1 MKASSNNLLSIIKG
15 PRQFVIPI
23 YQRTYSWQLV
33 QCNQLLNDI
42 LRISND
48 SAVQGHFIGSIVYF
62 QESIHTVSDVPKLLV
77 IDGQQRLTTVSLLIA
92 AIADFIKENAVEIDT
107 SFTKLQN
114 YYLINPEEDNELRYK
129 LLLTRRDKDTYI
141 NLLKGIPRSEGMSQR
156 IIENYDFFKSKINK
170 ENVVAIYSGVQRLF
184 VVDVALEKEKD
195 NPQLIFESM
204 NSTGLDLSQA
214 DLIRNYVL
222 MGQEVRLQTSLY
234 ESYWY
239 PMEQGYGSE
248 YAALFNSFMR
258 DYLSVKTGTIP
269 RIDMV
274 YDAFKAYVIGGKA
287 PDTISEVV
295 KDIYTY
301 SGYYVNMVL
310 HKEPDKLLCGAFKRI
325 SQLRVDVSYPF
336 LLPLYNDY
344 VNEVISRDEFYEAL
358 CLVENYVFR
367 RAICGIPTNS
377 LNKTFATLYKS
388 FDKANYMDGL
398 KAAFLLLDSYKRFP
412 NDTEF
417 TTFLQTKDVYNFRNR
432 NYLLNRL
439 ENFQRKEMVNI
450 SDYTIEHV
458 MPQNPNLSHE
468 WQEML
473 GEGWVEVQGKY
484 LHTLGNLT
492 LTGYNSDKA
501 HEGIPPGG
509 GGHFLY
515 RQLVQQLAAGRGLLA
530 FGLVGGE
537 ALDEQLQF
545 LDLFLVFPVLVLHH
559 PLDHLA
565 GLVPEL
571 IVAHIHLD
579 MAVVHVHD
587 VGADGVQEVT
597 VMAHHKD
604 QALAIHQEILK
615 PLDGLNVQMV
625 GGLVQQDDVRLAE
638 QRLGQQHLHLFLGGQ
653 AGHFAVQNI
662 VGEAKALNEPGHVG
676 FGLPAAHFGKF
687 GLQLAGLHAVLV
699 GEVLFF
705 IEGVLLLHHV
715 IEALVAHHHRI
726 QHGVGVI
733 LEVVLL

>member
-48 SAVQGHFIGSIVYF
+48 SAVQGNFIGSIVYF

-156 IIENYDFFKSKINK
+156 ITENYDFFKSKINK

-222 MGQEVRLQTSLY
+222 MGQEVHLQTSLY

-492 LTGYNSDKA
+492 LTGYNSELSDRPFQEKKSM
-501 HEGIPPGG
+501 EGGFDDSPIR
-509 GGHFLY
+509 LNSY
-515 RQLVQQLAAGRGLLA
+515 LRRISSWNEEQILVRAGQLAEKAKEIWRFPLLSPETLEVYRSAERDPAEYTLEHYEYLKGDILTLFQALRRRIMNIDPSVKEELKKLYIAFKAYTNFVDVVPQKSRLRLSLNVAFADILDPKGLCKDVSNLGRWGN
-530 FGLVGGE
+530 GDVEVGISNMNE
-537 ALDEQLQF
+537 LD
-545 LDLFLVFPVLVLHH
+545 DIM
-559 PLDHLA
+559 
-565 GLVPEL
+565 EL
-571 IVAHIHLD
+571 I
-579 MAVVHVHD
+579 
-587 VGADGVQEVT
+587 Q
-597 VMAHHKD
+597 
-604 QALAIHQEILK
+604 QAFDK
-615 PLDGLNVQMV
+615 QM
-625 GGLVQQDDVRLAE
+625 
-638 QRLGQQHLHLFLGGQ
+638 
-653 AGHFAVQNI
+653 
-662 VGEAKALNEPGHVG
+662 EAN
-676 FGLPAAHFGKF
+676 
-687 GLQLAGLHAVLV
+687 
-699 GEVLFF
+699 
-705 IEGVLLLHHV
+705 
-715 IEALVAHHHRI
+715 
-726 QHGVGVI
+726 
-733 LEVVLL
+733 